1 MNQGAVSETYGWAG
15 ANGARE
21 IEPTYEPDFA
31 AAIDGDEETESDLA
45 ACGEIMR
52 SIFGYT
58 FDVPKA
64 KDGGPR
70 LDIAF
75 RKFCCVVWLL
85 RPELLGHISLA
96 QLAPHLGVCRAT
108 LSKAIR
114 LFGDAHGIRNALQ
127 KRESAREI
135 YSAAQKRDH
144 WRYRDKRKP
153 AAPREA
159 TGSHD
164 EHLMNGTNH
173 SEGST

>member
-1 MNQGAVSETYGWAG
+1 MSAVTEKHGWV
-15 ANGARE
+15 GARSARTA
-21 IEPTYEPDFA
+21 EPTCTPDMA
-31 AAIDGDEETESDLA
+31 AIIDGDTEDEESDLA
-45 ACGEIMR
+45 ACGEVMR
-52 SIFGYT
+52 SVFAYV

-75 RKFCCVVWLL
+75 RRFTSVVWLL
-85 RPELLGHISLA
+85 RPELLGNISQA
-96 QLAPHLGVCRAT
+96 QIAPHLGVCRAT

-144 WRYRDKRKP
+144 WRNREKKAS
-153 AAPREA
+153 AAA
-159 TGSHD
+159 
-164 EHLMNGTNH
+164 
-173 SEGST
+173 